1 MLLKNIR
8 VDKLDVFVHDT
19 RESMGE
25 QVARDFGTYL
35 RNLQT
40 KKDQVNIVFAAAP
53 SQSDFL
59 RSLLDEKGIDWSR
72 VNIFHMDEY
81 IGIGIDQEQSF
92 AGFVKKHVADVF
104 PVGNFYPLNGKAKA
118 EDECLRYTRLLREM
132 RIDIVC
138 LGIGEN
144 GHIAF
149 NDPGE
154 ADFWDA
160 NDVKIVTLDEVCRN
174 QQVNDKCFETID
186 EVPKHAL
193 SLTVPALMRADAMFC
208 TVPAKT
214 KAWAVEKTLKEGIND
229 MCPASALRLHK
240 NAKFYCDSDSGISLL
255 D

>member
-1 MLLKNIR
+1 MLLKNIK
-8 VDKLDVFVHDT
+8 VDQLDVFVHDT

-25 QVARDFGTYL
+25 QVARDFGRYL
-35 RNLQT
+35 RDLQT

-104 PVGNFYPLNGKAKA
+104 PVRNFYPLNGKAKA

-149 NDPGE
+149 NDP
-154 ADFWDA
+154 WVA
-160 NDVKIVTLDEVCRN
+160 NFRDDRLVRIVALDDVCRQ
-174 QQVNDKCFETID
+174 QQVNDGCFATID
-186 EVPKHAL
+186 DVPKIAMT
-193 SLTVPALMRADAMFC
+193 LTCPVFIQAPQLFCIVPAI
-208 TVPAKT
+208 AKA
-214 KAWAVEKTLKEGIND
+214 KAVKRTLEGEINED
-229 MCPASALRLHK
+229 CPATVLRNHPNAVLYLDSAS
-240 NAKFYCDSDSGISLL
+240 ASLL